1 MKSVMKGIQAHPKL
15 ELQLILGGGVILEKY
30 GRVMDSTHA
39 EGFKPD
45 RLIPFLVEGETLV
58 TMAKSA
64 GIAVM
69 EFSTAFENLKP
80 DVVIVIADRFECL
93 SMTMAASYMNIP
105 VAHIEGGEVSG
116 SIDESIRHAITKL
129 AHVHFPASEDAARRI
144 EKMGERKD
152 SIFQVGATSLDVFEE
167 LEMSDLEPVNAAQD
181 ISGLGPR
188 QELEPGKYLVIIQHP
203 VTTEYD
209 DNLDHINET
218 IHAIHDLGMP
228 GVWIWPNMDAGSNA
242 VSKGL
247 RVYREK
253 YRPQHLV
260 FFKSLNIE
268 LYAPLLRNAACIVGN
283 SSSGLRESA
292 YLGTPAVNIGTRQ
305 SGRERGINVIDVDYD
320 RHAIMAA
327 IRKHIAHGR
336 YKQDPIYGSG
346 SSWKGIIDVLA
357 EHKFTTQ
364 KQITY

>member
-1 MKSVMKGIQAHPKL
+1 MKSVMKGIQNHPGL
-15 ELQLILGGGVILEKY
+15 ELQLILGGGVLLEKY

-45 RLIPFLVEGETLV
+45 RMIPFLVEGETLV

-105 VAHIEGGEVSG
+105 VAHVEGGEVSG

-129 AHVHFPASEDAARRI
+129 SHLHFPASLDAARRI
-144 EKMGERKD
+144 ERMGERKET
-152 SIFQVGATSLDVFEE
+152 IFQVGATSLDVFEE
-167 LEMSDLEPVNAAQD
+167 LDLNDLQPVIDAQHV
-181 ISGLGPR
+181 SGLGPP
-188 QELEPGKYLVIIQHP
+188 QDLQPGNYLVIIQHP
-203 VTTEYD
+203 VTTEYA

-218 IHAIHDLGMP
+218 IHAVHELGMP

-247 RVYREK
+247 RIYREK
-253 YRPQHLV
+253 YRPSHLV
-260 FFKSLNIE
+260 YFKSLNIE
-268 LYAPLLRNAACIVGN
+268 LYAPLLKNACCILGN

-305 SGRERGINVIDVDYD
+305 SGRERGLNVIDVGYD
-320 RHAIMAA
+320 RQEIMAA
-327 IRKHIAHGR
+327 VRQHMAHGR
-336 YKQDPIYGSG
+336 YPQDAVYGSG
-346 SSWKGIIDVLA
+346 SSWKNIIDVLA
-357 EHKFTTQ
+357 TFEFTTQ